1 MFNPLFDSLFY
12 PSTTHVIVVSE
23 ERLKAVEREQ
33 KKREVEDLRERIEAF
48 EKKAEM
54 EVSQAKTRLV
64 ELEKEVMALEP
75 AKEDKADG

>member
-1 MFNPLFDSLFY
+1 M
-12 PSTTHVIVVSE
+12 IVVSE

-33 KKREVEDLRERIEAF
+33 KKREVEDLRERIDAF
-48 EKKAEM
+48 EKKAAN

>member
-1 MFNPLFDSLFY
+1 MLYPSLFDSFFA
-12 PSTTHVIVVSE
+12 PTRVIVVSE

-33 KKREVEDLRERIEAF
+33 KKREGEDLRERIDAF
-48 EKKAEM
+48 EKKAAN